1 MGWLSLLTKAVPKLW
16 RSGLKATSTL
26 WQGGKAATVTVANA
40 TAKVASA
47 AARNPKTAVVGG
59 VAAFAGWQKL
69 THSDESYGT
78 AVGKTLRKG
87 VDGTGDF
94 SHDVVNGFTG
104 KNTVEDVKDTATNV
118 LTDVKDTAVEA
129 KGVLGTLGETL
140 RGISHFLGNL
150 FGGNGTNMF
159 GNFLDNLVHGKVSGL
174 GIGALIAA
182 SYLIFGRTGL
192 LGKIGGALMAMM
204 MVGNNAQKQV
214 QSVAQTEDNELARE
228 QQTGLRR

>member
-26 WQGGKAATVTVANA
+26 WQGGKAATVNVANA

-159 GNFLDNLVHGKVSGL
+159 GNFLDNLVRQGVGPGHRSPHRRVLSHLRPHGTARQDWRCADGDDDGWQQRPKA
-174 GIGALIAA
+174 GAVRCPDR
-182 SYLIFGRTGL
+182 G
-192 LGKIGGALMAMM
+192 
-204 MVGNNAQKQV
+204 
-214 QSVAQTEDNELARE
+214 
-228 QQTGLRR
+228 

>member
-1 MGWLSLLTKAVPKLW
+1 MGWLSLLTKAAPRLW

-26 WQGGKAATVTVANA
+26 WQGGKAATVTAASA

-47 AARNPKTAVVGG
+47 AARNPKTTIVGG

-69 THSDESYGT
+69 TNSDESYGT

-104 KNTVEDVKDTATNV
+104 KNTVEDVKDTASNV
-118 LTDVKDTAVEA
+118 LTGVKETAEEA

-174 GIGALIAA
+174 SIGALIAA

-204 MVGNNAQKQV
+204 MVGNNSQKQTP
-214 QSVAQTEDNELARE
+214 SVAQTAENELARE

>member
-1 MGWLSLLTKAVPKLW
+1 MGWLSLLTRAVPKLW

-69 THSDESYGT
+69 TNSDESYGT

-214 QSVAQTEDNELARE
+214 QSVAQTEGNEISRE
-228 QQTGLRR
+228 QPTGLRR

>member
-69 THSDESYGT
+69 TNSDESYGT

-104 KNTVEDVKDTATNV
+104 KNTVEDVKDTASNV
-118 LTDVKDTAVEA
+118 LTGVKETAEEA

-174 GIGALIAA
+174 SIGALIAA

-204 MVGNNAQKQV
+204 MVGNNSQKQTP
-214 QSVAQTEDNELARE
+214 SVAQTAENELARE

>member
-1 MGWLSLLTKAVPKLW
+1 MGWLSLLTKAAPKLW

-26 WQGGKAATVTVANA
+26 WQGGKSATVNVATA

-47 AARNPKTAVVGG
+47 AARNPKTTIVGG

-69 THSDESYGT
+69 TNSDESYGT

-104 KNTVEDVKDTATNV
+104 KNTVEDVKDTASNV
-118 LTDVKDTAVEA
+118 LTGVKETAEEA

-174 GIGALIAA
+174 SIGALIAA

-204 MVGNNAQKQV
+204 MVGNNSQKQTP
-214 QSVAQTEDNELARE
+214 SVAQTAENELARE

>member
-228 QQTGLRR
+228 QPTGLHR

>member
-1 MGWLSLLTKAVPKLW
+1 MGWLSLLTKAAPKLW

-26 WQGGKAATVTVANA
+26 WQGGKAVTEKVAGATSKA
-40 TAKVASA
+40 ASA
-47 AARNPKTAVVGG
+47 AARNPKTTIVGG

-104 KNTVEDVKDTATNV
+104 KDTVEDVKDTASNV
-118 LTDVKDTAVEA
+118 LTDVKETAVEA
-129 KGVLGTLGETL
+129 RDVLGSLGDTL
-140 RGISHFLGNL
+140 RGISQFLGNL

-159 GNFLDNLVHGKVSGL
+159 GNFFNNLASGKVSGL

-204 MVGNNAQKQV
+204 MVGSNSQKQV
-214 QSVAQTEDNELARE
+214 QSAAQTEENELTRE
-228 QQTGLRR
+228 QQTGMRR

>member
-1 MGWLSLLTKAVPKLW
+1 MGWLSLLTKAAPRLW
-16 RSGLKATSTL
+16 RSGLKASSTP
-26 WQGGKAATVTVANA
+26 WQGGKAATVNVASA

-47 AARNPKTAVVGG
+47 AARNPKTTIVGG

-69 THSDESYGT
+69 TNSDESYGT
-78 AVGKTLRKG
+78 AVGKTVRKG

-104 KNTVEDVKDTATNV
+104 KNTVEDVKDTASNV
-118 LTDVKDTAVEA
+118 LTGVKETAEEA

-174 GIGALIAA
+174 SIGALIAA

-204 MVGNNAQKQV
+204 MVGNNSQKQSP
-214 QSVAQTEDNELARE
+214 SVAQTAENELARE

>member
-1 MGWLSLLTKAVPKLW
+1 MGWLSLLTKVAPKLW
-16 RSGLKATSTL
+16 RGGLKATSTL
-26 WQGGKAATVTVANA
+26 WQGGKAATVNVANA

-47 AARNPKTAVVGG
+47 AARNPKTAIVGG

-69 THSDESYGT
+69 THNDESYGT

-104 KNTVEDVKDTATNV
+104 KNTVEDVKDTASNV
-118 LTDVKDTAVEA
+118 LTDVKDTAAEA

-182 SYLIFGRTGL
+182 AYLIFGRTGL

-214 QSVAQTEDNELARE
+214 QTVTQTEENEISRE
-228 QQTGLRR
+228 QPTGLRR

>member
-1 MGWLSLLTKAVPKLW
+1 LW

-26 WQGGKAATVTVANA
+26 WQGGKAATVNVTSA

-47 AARNPKTAVVGG
+47 AARNPKTTIVGG

-69 THSDESYGT
+69 TNSDESYGT

-104 KNTVEDVKDTATNV
+104 KNTVEDVKDTASNV
-118 LTDVKDTAVEA
+118 LTGVKETAEEA

-150 FGGNGTNMF
+150 FGGNSTNMF

-174 GIGALIAA
+174 SIGALIAA

-204 MVGNNAQKQV
+204 MVGNNSQKQTP
-214 QSVAQTEDNELARE
+214 SVAQTAENELARE

>member
-1 MGWLSLLTKAVPKLW
+1 MGWLSLLTRAVPKLW
-16 RSGLKATSTL
+16 RSGLRATSTL

-69 THSDESYGT
+69 TNSDESYGT

-104 KNTVEDVKDTATNV
+104 KNTVEDVKDTASNV
-118 LTDVKDTAVEA
+118 LTDVKDTAAEA

-214 QSVAQTEDNELARE
+214 HTVAQTEENELARE
-228 QQTGLRR
+228 QPTGLRR

>member
-1 MGWLSLLTKAVPKLW
+1 MGWLSLLTKTAPRLW

-26 WQGGKAATVTVANA
+26 WQGSKAATVNIATA
-40 TAKVASA
+40 TAKVAST
-47 AARNPKTAVVGG
+47 AARNPKTTIVGG

-69 THSDESYGT
+69 TNSDESYGT

-104 KNTVEDVKDTATNV
+104 KNTVEDVKDTASNI
-118 LTDVKDTAVEA
+118 LTGVKETAEEA

-140 RGISHFLGNL
+140 RGISHFLSNL

-159 GNFLDNLVHGKVSGL
+159 SNFLDNLVHGKVSGL
-174 GIGALIAA
+174 SIGALIAA

-204 MVGNNAQKQV
+204 MVGNNSQKQAT
-214 QSVAQTEDNELARE
+214 SVAQTAENELARE

>member
-1 MGWLSLLTKAVPKLW
+1 MGWLSLLTRAVPKLW

-69 THSDESYGT
+69 TNSDESYGT

-204 MVGNNAQKQV
+204 MVGNNAHKQV
-214 QSVAQTEDNELARE
+214 QSVAQAEGNELARE
-228 QQTGLRR
+228 QPTGLRR

>member
-118 LTDVKDTAVEA
+118 LADVKDTAVEA

>member
-69 THSDESYGT
+69 TNSDESYGT

-228 QQTGLRR
+228 QPTGLRR

>member
-1 MGWLSLLTKAVPKLW
+1 MGWLSLLTRAVPKLW
-16 RSGLKATSTL
+16 RSGLRATSTL

-104 KNTVEDVKDTATNV
+104 KNTVEDVKDTASNV
-118 LTDVKDTAVEA
+118 LTDVKDTAAEA

-214 QSVAQTEDNELARE
+214 HTVAQTEENELARE
-228 QQTGLRR
+228 QPTGLRR

>member
-1 MGWLSLLTKAVPKLW
+1 MVIITHQGRAQAVAQ
-16 RSGLKATSTL
+16 RSEGHIHAL
-26 WQGGKAATVTVANA
+26 
-40 TAKVASA
+40 
-47 AARNPKTAVVGG
+47 
-59 VAAFAGWQKL
+59 AGWQGC
-69 THSDESYGT
+69 YGQCGQRHGEGSLSRCPQPQDRRCRWCRRLCRL
-78 AVGKTLRKG
+78 AEAHPQRRVLRHGGLRKG

>member
-1 MGWLSLLTKAVPKLW
+1 MGWLSLLTRAVPKLW

-129 KGVLGTLGETL
+129 KGVLGTLGDTL

-228 QQTGLRR
+228 QPTGLRR

>member
-69 THSDESYGT
+69 TNSDESYGT

-87 VDGTGDF
+87 VDGTGDS
-94 SHDVVNGFTG
+94 SHDVGNGFTG
-104 KNTVEDVKDTATNV
+104 KSTVGDVKDTATNV
-118 LTDVKDTAVEA
+118 LTDVTDTAVEA

-204 MVGNNAQKQV
+204 MVGNNAHKQV
-214 QSVAQTEDNELARE
+214 QSVAQAEENELARE

>member
-1 MGWLSLLTKAVPKLW
+1 MGWLSLLTKAAPKLW
-16 RSGLKATSTL
+16 RSGLKASSTL
-26 WQGGKAATVTVANA
+26 WQGGKAATVNVASA

-47 AARNPKTAVVGG
+47 AARNPKTAIVGG

-69 THSDESYGT
+69 TNSDESYGT

-104 KNTVEDVKDTATNV
+104 KNTVEDVKDTASNV
-118 LTDVKDTAVEA
+118 LTGVKETAEEA

-140 RGISHFLGNL
+140 RGISHFLGNI

-174 GIGALIAA
+174 SIGALIAA

-192 LGKIGGALMAMM
+192 LGKALMAMM
-204 MVGNNAQKQV
+204 MVGNNSQKQTP
-214 QSVAQTEDNELARE
+214 SVAQTAENELARE

>member
-26 WQGGKAATVTVANA
+26 WQGGKAATVNVANA

-78 AVGKTLRKG
+78 AVGKTIRKG

-228 QQTGLRR
+228 QPTGLRR

>member
-1 MGWLSLLTKAVPKLW
+1 MAQRSEGHFHTLARRQGRHGQRRQCYCQGSLRRCPQPQDSL
-16 RSGLKATSTL
+16 
-26 WQGGKAATVTVANA
+26 
-40 TAKVASA
+40 
-47 AARNPKTAVVGG
+47 VGG

-69 THSDESYGT
+69 TNSDESYGT

-104 KNTVEDVKDTATNV
+104 KNTVEDVKDTASNV
-118 LTDVKDTAVEA
+118 LTGVKETAEEA

-174 GIGALIAA
+174 SIGALIAA

-204 MVGNNAQKQV
+204 MVGNNSQKQTP
-214 QSVAQTEDNELARE
+214 SVAQTAENELARE

>member
-214 QSVAQTEDNELARE
+214 QSVAQTEGNEISRE
-228 QQTGLRR
+228 QPTGLHR

>member
-69 THSDESYGT
+69 TNSDESYGT

-228 QQTGLRR
+228 QPTGLHR

>member
-118 LTDVKDTAVEA
+118 LADVKDTAVEA

-214 QSVAQTEDNELARE
+214 QSVAQTEENELARE
-228 QQTGLRR
+228 QPTGLHR